1 MKQLDSRSS
10 NWLIAGFIIW
20 IITVPLLTGISDSP
34 AKTMGIIVI
43 WLLFPLLYGFMNRDW
58 RSIGFTKENIWKP
71 VQGVI
76 IATIVY
82 SVIRNLL
89 ITFVPGSIPY
99 TAASA
104 IQVAELL
111 KQGQFG
117 NITGSFSQ
125 LFPLMLFMTFLAAI
139 SNELFY
145 RGFLF
150 TRLRHLSDWRLAAVM
165 SALMFGIYHYFN
177 AGISGF
183 IMGVIVSLVSGVLMQ
198 KYNNIIAPA
207 LFHFLQYI
215 LTIMVFYYFVI

>member
-1 MKQLDSRSS
+1 LDSRSS

-20 IITVPLLTGISDSP
+20 IITVPLLTGISESP

-43 WLLFPLLYGFMNRDW
+43 WLLFPLLYGFMSRDW
-58 RSIGFTKENIWKP
+58 RGIGFAKENIWKP
-71 VQGVI
+71 VQGML

-82 SVIRNLL
+82 SVVRNLL
-89 ITFVPGSIPY
+89 IVFIPVSIPY

-125 LFPLMLFMTFLAAI
+125 LFPLMLFMTFIAAF

-150 TRLRHLSDWRLAAVM
+150 TRLRQLIDWKLAAVI
-165 SALMFGIYHYFN
+165 SALLFGIYHYFN

-183 IMGVIVSLVSGVLMQ
+183 VMGVIVSLVSGALMQ
-198 KYNNIIAPA
+198 RYNNIIAPA

-215 LTIMVFYYFVI
+215 STIMVFYYFVI